1 MVQDNEW
8 MVQDNEWMV
17 QDNEW
22 VDNEWCSLAGLPQ
35 AQTAASALGLCPLC
49 LPLSRSPAC
58 KTFSSVLSIRKH
70 LHFIIFHL
78 SAKKGIC
85 FGTSEHYHI
94 IFINGRRR
102 EVPAPSTWIDLTEE
116 TKAEHGR
123 ECPWCHTNGEQR
135 FGVQTVKKN
144 GILIRLILIA
154 QRT

>member
-102 EVPAPSTWIDLTEE
+102 EVPALGLTLQR
-116 TKAEHGR
+116 KQRLGMAGNVHGVTPM
-123 ECPWCHTNGEQR
+123 ESNVLVSKQ
-135 FGVQTVKKN
+135 
-144 GILIRLILIA
+144 
-154 QRT
+154 